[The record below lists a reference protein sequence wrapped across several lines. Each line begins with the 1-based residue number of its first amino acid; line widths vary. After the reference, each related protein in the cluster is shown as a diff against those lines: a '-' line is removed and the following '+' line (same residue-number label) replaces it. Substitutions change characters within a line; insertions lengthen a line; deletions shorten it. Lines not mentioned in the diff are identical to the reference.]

1 MAHVS
6 VIVPTYNR
14 ARKVIRAIE
23 SVLRQRFRDFEIL
36 VVDDGS
42 TDGTN
47 EALAALD
54 GKITSIFH
62 ETNKGVSA
70 ARNTGIRASQ
80 SPLISLLDSDDYWYP
95 EKLAC
100 QVAFFN
106 HHPEAVACQTK
117 EIWIRKGIRVNPQ
130 TKHVKPSGDIFELSL
145 KRCLVSPSAVMI
157 KRSLLEEIGLFDE
170 SLPACEDYDLWLRV
184 ACRHPVE
191 LIDRDLVV
199 KEGGHPDQLSARY
212 RGMDRFRIWALR
224 KLLKSGDLSE
234 HYSRATFRELS
245 VKCEIYGRGC
255 QKHGRLTEG
264 NYYLHLPEKI
274 RRGQDSPPPDLDRDL

>member
-1 MAHVS
+1 
-6 VIVPTYNR
+6 
-14 ARKVIRAIE
+14 
-23 SVLRQRFRDFEIL
+23 LRQGFRDFEIV

-47 EALAALD
+47 KALAVFD
-54 GKITSIFH
+54 GKITTIYH

-80 SPLISLLDSDDYWYP
+80 APLVSLLDSDDYWHP

-100 QVAFFN
+100 QVDFFH
-106 HHPEAVACQTK
+106 HHPKAVACQTK
-117 EIWIRKGIRVNPQ
+117 EIWIRNGIRVNPKE
-130 TKHVKPSGDIFELSL
+130 KHLKPSGDIFERSL
-145 KRCLVSPSAVMI
+145 KRCLVSPSAVMM
-157 KRSLLEEIGLFDE
+157 KRSLLEEVGLFDE

-199 KEGGHPDQLSARY
+199 REGGHPDQLSARY

-224 KLLKSGDLSE
+224 KLLKSGNLSE
-234 HYSRATFRELS
+234 RYSRATFQELS
-245 VKCEIYGRGC
+245 DKCRIYGRGC
-255 QKHGRLTEG
+255 LKHGRITEG
-264 NYYLHLPEKI
+264 HYYLQLPGQI
-274 RRGQDSPPPDLDRDL
+274 RRGQDTPPPDLDRDV

>member
-1 MAHVS
+1 MAQVS

-14 ARKVIRAIE
+14 ARKVTRAIE
-23 SVLRQRFRDFEIL
+23 SVLRQSFRDFEIV

-47 EALAALD
+47 EALAAID
-54 GKITSIFH
+54 GKINSIFH
-62 ETNKGVSA
+62 ETNQGVSA
-70 ARNTGIRASQ
+70 ARNTGIQTSQ
-80 SPLISLLDSDDYWYP
+80 APLISLLDSDDYWYP
-95 EKLAC
+95 EKLDC

-106 HHPEAVACQTK
+106 DHPEAVACQTK
-117 EIWIRKGIRVNPQ
+117 EIWIRNGIRVNPQ
-130 TKHVKPSGDIFELSL
+130 KKHLKPSGDIFEQSL

-157 KRSLLEEIGLFDE
+157 KRSLIEEIGLFDE
-170 SLPACEDYDLWLRV
+170 SLPACEDYDLWLRL

-224 KLLKSGDLSE
+224 KLLKKEDLSE
-234 HYSRATFRELS
+234 RYFRAAFRELS

-255 QKHGRLTEG
+255 QKRGRMAEG
-264 NYYLHLPEKI
+264 NYYLHLPEKV
-274 RRGQDSPPPDLDRDL
+274 RMGQDSPPPDLDRGL